1 VSEPGHTQ
9 SEPAIA
15 PAPSM
20 APLPAAPAAGLQ
32 GLFSGFGN
40 AAMARMLQRQPVS
53 SPGPA
58 AAPGPS
64 TSETWQHPEVR
75 AKAAAIEKPADKP
88 KVSDRGLELCLELV
102 PAVVQAV
109 KGYKSEDGKTV
120 PLENAMLMITQAAN
134 EHAPYDPNRL
144 DEPVIPGGNMLWG
157 VTSASTTPGATVK
170 TRTDEESGGVR
181 HSESNR
187 SFRAYDTLED
197 AATGYLKALE
207 GTDADAATSPAFPK
221 ILEALQT
228 PGMTPERFGKV
239 LDDAHYATA
248 KSYGKDFAAHSP
260 QTKRMVQRFMPQIL
274 SSLGGKIAD
283 IEAKQLAYHDLVGW
297 IDTRI
302 EAIET
307 SLGSTGVLTEEGTAA
322 LQAEMDQLVIDRETA
337 LAAIEKLDPELEKAK
352 QLMTD
357 VGAFAATLG
366 PSKT

>member
-1 VSEPGHTQ
+1 MSEPGHTGG
-9 SEPAIA
+9 EHLNV
-15 PAPSM
+15 PAPQL
-20 APLPAAPAAGLQ
+20 APMPSAPAAPLQ

-40 AAMARMLQRQPVS
+40 AAMARMLQRQPVA
-53 SPGPA
+53 GQTPA
-58 AAPGPS
+58 AEPGPS
-64 TSETWQHPEVR
+64 TSEMWQHPEVR
-75 AKAAAIEKPADKP
+75 AKAAAIEKPVDAP
-88 KVSDRGLELCLELV
+88 KVSDRGLEMCLELV
-102 PAVVQAV
+102 PAVVKAV

-144 DEPVIPGGNMLWG
+144 DEPVIPRGNMLWG
-157 VTSASTTPGATVK
+157 VTSASKTPGATVK

-187 SFRAYDTLED
+187 SFRAYETLDD
-197 AATGYLKALE
+197 AAMGYLKALE
-207 GTDADAATSPAFPK
+207 GTDADAATSPSFPK

-260 QTKRMVQRFMPQIL
+260 QTKKMVQRFMPQIL

-283 IEAKQLAYHDLVGW
+283 VEAKQLAYHDLVGW
-297 IDTRI
+297 IDTRL

-307 SLGSTGVLTEEGTAA
+307 SLGSTGVLTDEGTAK
-322 LQAEMDQLVIDRETA
+322 LEEERDQLIVDRETA

-352 QLMTD
+352 QLMAD
-357 VGAFAATLG
+357 VSEFAATLG